1 MFSTPL
7 QQIAWQLSLVI
18 LDILYCYLIPCSYL
32 TQKLSQVSCSTSA
45 HKTLDL
51 QVNVKDSV
59 DWPEQGYQEFCQAH
73 SEGSQAVYD
82 ELLSMC
88 GIPRLLKE
96 LQKRQLEHMLSQRH
110 QPLANLTALGR
121 KLDVTVCVVQN
132 MHPLNPLN
140 RPVASKCGLP
150 FTSLMTGMDAMS

>member
-1 MFSTPL
+1 M
-7 QQIAWQLSLVI
+7 LSSASSNF
-18 LDILYCYLIPCSYL
+18 CCYL
-32 TQKLSQVSCSTSA
+32 TQKVSQVNCLTSP
-45 HKTLDL
+45 HKMLEL

-59 DWPEQGYQEFCQAH
+59 DWPEQKYQEFCQAH

-96 LQKRQLEHMLSQRH
+96 LQKRQLDFMLSQRH
-110 QPLANLTALGR
+110 QLLTNLTALAR

-132 MHPLNPLN
+132 MHPLKPLN
-140 RPVASKCGLP
+140 RPAASTNDLP
-150 FTSLMTGMDAMS
+150 CISFMTRVDAMS